1 MNIALLTFYSPH
13 YQKVADLTS
22 PGKEEYCEK
31 NDYKHLIKIG
41 SYKNANLYYAIDRL
55 IYLYDILFDQPPE
68 DDYLVPDAVW
78 VLNVQSIVT
87 NYNKKIE
94 DLIDADH
101 DFYISPDVGGLNA
114 GSFIVKKS
122 DWSKKWLEEVIKLAP
137 NVNHCHW
144 EQTAMQHL
152 HIKEEFR
159 PKIKILRQDDLNSYD
174 YTLYRPNWNENTLGH
189 WHSGDLAISLPG
201 LTIDQRMEL
210 IPKWL
215 EKVVK

>member
-1 MNIALLTFYSPH
+1 MKIALLTFYSPH

-22 PGKEEYCEK
+22 PGKDEYCAK
-31 NDYKHLIKIG
+31 NNYIHIKKIG
-41 SYKNANLYYAIDRL
+41 PHRRPDLYYAIDRL
-55 IYLYDILFDQPPE
+55 FYLYDILFDTPE
-68 DDYLVPDAVW
+68 SDYLIPDVIW
-78 VLNVQSIVT
+78 VLNVQSVIT

-94 DLIDADH
+94 DLLDDEH

-122 DWSKKWLEEVIKLAP
+122 EWSQKWIDVICALAP

-152 HIKEEFR
+152 HIREEFR
-159 PKIKILRQDDLNSYD
+159 PKIKILKQTDLNSYD
-174 YTLYRPNWNENTLGH
+174 YNLYRPNWNENTLGH

-201 LTIDQRMEL
+201 LTIDRRMEL
-210 IPKWL
+210 IPEWL
-215 EKVVK
+215 NKVVK